1 MFWNGRYRKNGLVDS
16 FMRPRNSTAAPLSS
30 VAELVWLAVGSG
42 EETPLLPGAGPD
54 LNQS

>member
-1 MFWNGRYRKNGLVDS
+1 MTSEESRMY
-16 FMRPRNSTAAPLSS
+16 LSR

-42 EETPLLPGAGPD
+42 DETPLLPGAGPD